1 MRLHH
6 SILLSLLMAARPTAA
21 QSPTATFGWHLG
33 GGIEAV
39 RFGHVAVSQA
49 VPGVPAEVRPTPRP
63 ALHLS
68 VGRAVGAWRV
78 DLETGWAGGYLEAGN
93 DVLSVQDKGAQVS
106 RYRLGLGVAR
116 RIATTGSGAIE
127 LALVPTLDLWSVDG
141 DGRVR
146 AGAEGRM
153 VVRVPLGAVELE
165 NRLSAGLSGNPI
177 QAEDLGDVSDLRGLR
192 ALSVGIGLRFPI

>member
-1 MRLHH
+1 
-6 SILLSLLMAARPTAA
+6 MAARPTAA
-21 QSPTATFGWHLG
+21 QSPTGTFGWHLG

-63 ALHLS
+63 ALHLT
-68 VGRAVGAWRV
+68 VGRAMGHWRV

-93 DVLSVQDKGAQVS
+93 DVLAVQDKGAQVA
-106 RYRLGLGVAR
+106 RHRLGLAIAR
-116 RIATTGSGAIE
+116 RVATTGSGTIE
-127 LALVPTLDLWSVDG
+127 LALMPTLDLWSVDG

-146 AGAEGRM
+146 AGAEGQM
-153 VVRVPLGAVELE
+153 VLRVPLGAVELV

>member
-1 MRLHH
+1 
-6 SILLSLLMAARPTAA
+6 MAARPTAA
-21 QSPTATFGWHLG
+21 QSPTGTFGWRLG

-63 ALHLS
+63 ALHLT
-68 VGRAVGAWRV
+68 VGRAMGHWRV

-93 DVLSVQDKGAQVS
+93 DVLAVQDKGAQVA
-106 RYRLGLGVAR
+106 RYRLGLAIAR
-116 RIATTGSGAIE
+116 RVATTGSGTIE
-127 LALVPTLDLWSVDG
+127 LALMPTLDLWSVDG

-146 AGAEGRM
+146 AGAEGQM
-153 VVRVPLGAVELE
+153 VLRVPLGAVELV

>member
-1 MRLHH
+1 MRPHH
-6 SILLSLLMAARPTAA
+6 SLLFSLLLAARPTAA
-21 QSPTATFGWHLG
+21 QSPTGTSGWHLG

-39 RFGHVAVSQA
+39 SFGHIAVSQA
-49 VPGVPAEVRPTPRP
+49 VPGVPAEVRPTSRP

-68 VGRAVGAWRV
+68 VGKAAGAWRV
-78 DLETGWAGGYLEAGN
+78 DLETGWAGGHLEAGN

-106 RYRLGLGVAR
+106 RYRLGLALAR
-116 RIATTGSGAIE
+116 RVATTGSGAIE

-141 DGRVR
+141 DDRVR
-146 AGAEGRM
+146 AGAEGRA

-177 QAEDLGDVSDLRGLR
+177 RAEDLGDVSDLRGLR
-192 ALSVGIGLRFPI
+192 ALSVGIGLRLPI

>member
-6 SILLSLLMAARPTAA
+6 SILLSLLMAAPANAA
-21 QSPTATFGWHLG
+21 QTPADTIGWHLS

-39 RFGHVAVSQA
+39 RFGHIAVSQA

-68 VGRAVGAWRV
+68 VGRAAGAWSM

-106 RYRLGLGVAR
+106 RYRLGFGIAR
-116 RIATTGSGAIE
+116 RIVASGSGIIA

-165 NRLSAGLSGNPI
+165 NRLSAGVSGNPI
-177 QAEDLGDVSDLRGLR
+177 EAEDLGDVSDLRGLR
-192 ALSVGIGLRFPI
+192 ALSVGIGLRCPI